1 LLLPFAFWRHK
12 KDLFKIFR
20 NPKIPFQIGTL
31 SGIGSFFWFFA
42 FAIAYVAYVKTLGQ
56 IEFIL
61 GILMSWYYF
70 KEKIYKKKSA
80 VLTKSKKTKQLCE
93 LQCKRRVKVR

>member
-1 LLLPFAFWRHK
+1 VTEIACLHANIFFVYWEIILLQFL
-12 KDLFKIFR
+12 
-20 NPKIPFQIGTL
+20 
-31 SGIGSFFWFFA
+31 GSFFWFFA

-70 KEKIYKKKSA
+70 KEKIYKNEIFGMIIMA
-80 VLTKSKKTKQLCE
+80 IGTIILIFA
-93 LQCKRRVKVR
+93 